1 MYLSPEVLLPTLHF
15 HDAHVAFLVGER
27 IFSRVQHH
35 WHPLNEKGERVPTA
49 YCRPKGRKTSC
60 TCKVGFPKKVIKD
73 LRGKVRPQTCRVR
86 VVCQGVAG
94 QLDLKTS
101 GQRNA
106 LGSIASKRQCEWFAP
121 TSAVLAQVAR
131 SNTNVQCNYAVP
143 ITTHTHDKD
152 CPVQNCIGKTSIRKL
167 CLIAQRAMKQMNWY
181 FGGYMAK
188 KQKIGGFEV
197 KKSIAALAP
206 LKRKLQSRELH
217 ASAQLA
223 HVVNRMFVTLEGRG
237 ILRACTEE
245 FMLASRNKKD
255 DPLAAEFIRTFRHQN
270 FFGKFYLDYYEAS
283 TTGKCMTKRLLMPQK
298 GQQQIDYDEVSAYGY
313 RSPHPDLFFP
323 IALGVRPVVQGTPC
337 SRTE

>member
-1 MYLSPEVLLPTLHF
+1 MPT
-15 HDAHVAFLVGER
+15 
-27 IFSRVQHH
+27 
-35 WHPLNEKGERVPTA
+35 T

-73 LRGKVRPQTCRVR
+73 LQGKVRPQTCRIR

-106 LGSIASKRQCEWFAP
+106 LGSFVGKRQCEWFAP

-131 SNTNVQCNYAVP
+131 SNTNVQCNYRVP
-143 ITTHTHDKD
+143 ITKTTHDKD
-152 CPVQNCIGKTSIRKL
+152 CPSGNCIGKISARKL
-167 CLIAQRAMKQMNWY
+167 CLIAQRAMKQMNGY

-197 KKSIAALAP
+197 KKSVAALGP
-206 LKRKLQSRELH
+206 LKRKLQSRQLQ

-245 FMLASRNKKD
+245 FMLASRSTD
-255 DPLAAEFIRTFRHQN
+255 HDPLRAEFISTFRSQN
-270 FFGKFYLDYYEAS
+270 FHGKFYLDYYQS
-283 TTGKCMTKRLLMPQK
+283 LKTGKCMTKSFPMPGK
-298 GQQQIDYDEVSAYGY
+298 GQQVIAYDEVNSYGY
-313 RSPHPDLFFP
+313 RSPHPDLLYLSPWEF
-323 IALGVRPVVQGTPC
+323 VQWYKVH
-337 SRTE
+337 